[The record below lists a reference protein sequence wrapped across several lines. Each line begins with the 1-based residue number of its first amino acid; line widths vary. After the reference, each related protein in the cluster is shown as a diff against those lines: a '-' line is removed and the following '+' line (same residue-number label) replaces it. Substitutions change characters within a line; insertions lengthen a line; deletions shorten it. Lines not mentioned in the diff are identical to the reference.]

1 LGANLFNFPSFPGA
15 WPIKGIYRA
24 AAQDKHLPHGKY
36 SVLTTVAAKYT
47 RNVGY
52 PGTYNAAVDE
62 VLSSYLIPQMFA
74 QVSQGELSAAESV
87 RATAGQM
94 KQIWARWKAVGKI

>member
-1 LGANLFNFPSFPGA
+1 
-15 WPIKGIYRA
+15 
-24 AAQDKHLPHGKY
+24 
-36 SVLTTVAAKYT
+36 
-47 RNVGY
+47 
-52 PGTYNAAVDE
+52 

-74 QVSQGELSAAESV
+74 QVSQGKLSAAESV